1 MSKRI
6 NESLPRNRRL
16 GQIGINNQG
25 EKITIIAYRKSED
38 IDVQFEDGTIV
49 ENRTYGNFLKGRMKH
64 PIRYEESFAYHIEVE
79 LSLDINKIWNFEK
92 NTVSPYEIYKNCHEK
107 VWLYCLEKDHHNNE
121 GGYERKCYE
130 FYNGSRCGYC
140 GNNHKTHKLDSLAY
154 LYPQIAEMIVT
165 DERNNL
171 TMEDLYEIAP
181 YNDKKFYFKCSECKK
196 GSSQKKRVKDII
208 RRNFS
213 CEYCS
218 DGISIPNK
226 ILRQISEQLG
236 LNLQYEYIPEW
247 LNNKRLDGYDDNF
260 KIAIEM
266 DGNYGNH
273 EDKTIDNWKD
283 IQCLKHGV
291 YVIRIDLT
299 NDEYDKNKFEYIKKQ
314 ILNSSLALIYDLS
327 KVNWELAWEC
337 SLKSL
342 VWEVKRL
349 AEEDYT
355 DIEMAKILNISEN
368 TIRNYKK
375 QLGIKTR
382 NEIKQENLLKT
393 KELLQQGKTNV
404 EIAKILEVKKDT
416 VNKYIRELKNIKY
429 LVGKSH

>member
-64 PIRYEESFAYHIEVE
+64 PIRYEESFAYYIEVE

-181 YNDKKFYFKCSECKK
+181 YSDKKFYFKCSECKK

-273 EDKTIDNWKD
+273 KENKTDKWKD
-283 IQCLKHGV
+283 EQCLKHGI
-291 YVIRIDLT
+291 YVVRVDLT
-299 NDEYDKNKFEYIKKQ
+299 NDKEYYGNTFEYIKKQ
-314 ILNSSLALIYDLS
+314 ILDSPLALIYDFS
-327 KVNWELAWEC
+327 NFNWELAWNN

-342 VWEVKRL
+342 ACEVKKL
-349 AEEDYT
+349 VEEGCMDKE
-355 DIEMAKILNISEN
+355 IVKKLNISIG
-368 TIRNYKK
+368 TVRNYKR
-375 QLGIKTR
+375 QLKIKTR
-382 NEIKQENLLKT
+382 SEIRQENLLKL
-393 KELLQQGKTNV
+393 KELLQQNKTIKEIALILNV
-404 EIAKILEVKKDT
+404 EKVTVYRYCKELEEKG
-416 VNKYIRELKNIKY
+416 L
-429 LVGKSH
+429 L